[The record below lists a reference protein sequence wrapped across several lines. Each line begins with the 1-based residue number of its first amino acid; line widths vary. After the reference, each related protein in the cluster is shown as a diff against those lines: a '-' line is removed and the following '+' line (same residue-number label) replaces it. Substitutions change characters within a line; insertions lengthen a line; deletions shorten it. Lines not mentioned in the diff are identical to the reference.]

1 MQAEY
6 TFSGFEGELRDLN
19 GPFGTS
25 GRENHGRPV
34 YKKLGASSGHQVMM
48 YYWDQ
53 RDGDQLHGWWIAP
66 EVGGAHVWAMNPIGS
81 VTPPQAGWKVPWH
94 GHVNPKV
101 YCIPSGKRTSSETT
115 LGNAAK
121 RALTVGTY
129 GAPPGSTNAPY
140 NDPRQFFDTHNALG
154 YAHTPWNQMMAQ
166 QKSSMAPSGN
176 QPRAA
181 MLDATQQIPSELRR
195 AETERR
201 SEMQQAKSA
210 EDRLNTLV
218 AQAKH
223 LAEQA
228 KKKLTEVKTNPS
240 FKTLFTDDK
249 SNKVIT
255 SQDLKLQTE
264 SLDRVLTTI
273 IRQIQTSKLATS
285 NKILEGEE
293 ILKETKVPVAI
304 WPDIRKQL
312 MSYVKECED
321 LLGEANNWKAKKEEK
336 EAALWTRAADHLV
349 EELDVVLGKA
359 ELEVEKMK
367 DAAALLSSDLSEHLS
382 TDECLVASKGTEDA
396 IGKATKAVQDAAA
409 AITDKIPCFKNA
421 SATALQKFRVLQGK
435 IPAWNEEI
443 QRLQKLA
450 VEADKRGRDA
460 KLAEERKI
468 EEKLEKE
475 KEARLEKWNQNMID
489 DAWAEVYVV
498 EDMLEQ
504 AERDTTKASVRTARE
519 AMQSLEKTVV
529 DFITKKDASNKAR
542 EILAK
547 MGSKVGE
554 LRRRVQ
560 ECQKKVS
567 QLDFDEVQDKIM
579 SFGGRVMAYLEKKNQ
594 SENNLFDSIS
604 KGADVVTAVQLRAW
618 CEVVVGAKR
627 EEIQAAL
634 ERADCPRPTSR
645 QALNQEEFPTLF
657 RVFFEAHDG
666 ATLQGNED
674 GTEIMDVDRGTL
686 VLLCGAPNG
695 NLLPV
700 KAAVGEGRGFLN
712 TEMPGWSRV
721 PPYFQCITETVF
733 TDAFEMK
740 SFKVVRRLKVGE
752 RVRIIEPPRM
762 CEVTG
767 VTRMKAQALA
777 DGKVGF
783 CTVMKPGVQDYF
795 KADTMIA
802 EQGLGK
808 DDSKAPDGTRVV
820 AGEPIEAIKHGE
832 WMPAT
837 LIKGSTTA
845 ASAEI
850 SWDKD
855 LTRQKVA
862 RKDIRLPVTHAKV
875 RFSQW
880 SLCDFVHRIIRK
892 CMEDLNTVKVPELMT
907 TDASG
912 EALPSEK
919 IRAQG
924 QELEKTAVAQTKILE
939 GIQTYVQDKAKDA
952 ALKERLNT
960 ELREVYKRHNELMLK
975 LNEFRKKLME
985 QVHTEV
991 ANARAKE
998 VEKTAEERRAKEKDF
1013 EERRE
1018 RILQQGND
1026 LIEILEGVCN
1036 QMIEEP
1042 YENKSLEELQNNIKL
1057 MEKAEEETDKYFKEE
1072 LEKAKRETISSGLML
1087 DLITL
1092 QRKGRN
1098 NNTKTIN
1105 AFAKMRQRLDD
1116 KRSAKR
1122 DDALEEI
1129 RKLMR
1134 KRHNC
1139 PGKVFDEICKDECFT
1154 HEQFLKEFTDLSAAA
1169 TDVVKSMPWPLSRAQ
1184 FQLAFF
1190 NLCTF
1195 KGTVPV
1201 DILTDVGMS
1210 IAVKS
1215 DAMMEVLREEGAN
1228 VHVRVLTDDAFP
1240 EGAVAEKKVRK
1251 LALKYDI
1258 MKETVLTNKLELNQ
1272 LKVLSRLKKGDKI
1285 FAVGLPVQSASLLRM
1300 EAKLEDGTIGWISM
1314 EGSGVDYIKPTVWE

>member
-1 MQAEY
+1 
-6 TFSGFEGELRDLN
+6 
-19 GPFGTS
+19 
-25 GRENHGRPV
+25 
-34 YKKLGASSGHQVMM
+34 
-48 YYWDQ
+48 
-53 RDGDQLHGWWIAP
+53 
-66 EVGGAHVWAMNPIGS
+66 
-81 VTPPQAGWKVPWH
+81 
-94 GHVNPKV
+94 
-101 YCIPSGKRTSSETT
+101 
-115 LGNAAK
+115 
-121 RALTVGTY
+121 
-129 GAPPGSTNAPY
+129 
-140 NDPRQFFDTHNALG
+140 
-154 YAHTPWNQMMAQ
+154 
-166 QKSSMAPSGN
+166 
-176 QPRAA
+176 
-181 MLDATQQIPSELRR
+181 
-195 AETERR
+195 
-201 SEMQQAKSA
+201 
-210 EDRLNTLV
+210 
-218 AQAKH
+218 
-223 LAEQA
+223 
-228 KKKLTEVKTNPS
+228 
-240 FKTLFTDDK
+240 
-249 SNKVIT
+249 
-255 SQDLKLQTE
+255 
-264 SLDRVLTTI
+264 
-273 IRQIQTSKLATS
+273 
-285 NKILEGEE
+285 
-293 ILKETKVPVAI
+293 
-304 WPDIRKQL
+304 
-312 MSYVKECED
+312 
-321 LLGEANNWKAKKEEK
+321 
-336 EAALWTRAADHLV
+336 
-349 EELDVVLGKA
+349 VV
-359 ELEVEKMK
+359 
-367 DAAALLSSDLSEHLS
+367 
-382 TDECLVASKGTEDA
+382 
-396 IGKATKAVQDAAA
+396 
-409 AITDKIPCFKNA
+409 
-421 SATALQKFRVLQGK
+421 
-435 IPAWNEEI
+435 
-443 QRLQKLA
+443 
-450 VEADKRGRDA
+450 
-460 KLAEERKI
+460 
-468 EEKLEKE
+468 
-475 KEARLEKWNQNMID
+475 
-489 DAWAEVYVV
+489 
-498 EDMLEQ
+498 
-504 AERDTTKASVRTARE
+504 
-519 AMQSLEKTVV
+519 
-529 DFITKKDASNKAR
+529 
-542 EILAK
+542 
-547 MGSKVGE
+547 
-554 LRRRVQ
+554 
-560 ECQKKVS
+560 
-567 QLDFDEVQDKIM
+567 
-579 SFGGRVMAYLEKKNQ
+579 
-594 SENNLFDSIS
+594 
-604 KGADVVTAVQLRAW
+604 
-618 CEVVVGAKR
+618 
-627 EEIQAAL
+627 
-634 ERADCPRPTSR
+634 
-645 QALNQEEFPTLF
+645 
-657 RVFFEAHDG
+657 
-666 ATLQGNED
+666 
-674 GTEIMDVDRGTL
+674 
-686 VLLCGAPNG
+686 
-695 NLLPV
+695 
-700 KAAVGEGRGFLN
+700 
-712 TEMPGWSRV
+712 
-721 PPYFQCITETVF
+721 
-733 TDAFEMK
+733 
-740 SFKVVRRLKVGE
+740 
-752 RVRIIEPPRM
+752 
-762 CEVTG
+762 
-767 VTRMKAQALA
+767 
-777 DGKVGF
+777 
-783 CTVMKPGVQDYF
+783 
-795 KADTMIA
+795 
-802 EQGLGK
+802 
-808 DDSKAPDGTRVV
+808 
-820 AGEPIEAIKHGE
+820 
-832 WMPAT
+832 
-837 LIKGSTTA
+837 
-845 ASAEI
+845 
-850 SWDKD
+850 
-855 LTRQKVA
+855 
-862 RKDIRLPVTHAKV
+862 
-875 RFSQW
+875 
-880 SLCDFVHRIIRK
+880 IRK